1 MGLDLITLPPHTSH
15 TLQPLYVSC
24 FKLSKTTFCD
34 YREVWTLANK
44 EKDAKKEDLVQ
55 WVSLAFKKALTFHNV
70 LNGFEMI
77 SIWPLNLNAMV
88 GKMHH

>member
-1 MGLDLITLPPHTSH
+1 
-15 TLQPLYVSC
+15 
-24 FKLSKTTFCD
+24 LSKTTFCD